1 MPFVEILFMI
11 NLHWI
16 CIIFAVVTKYSAHG
30 SFQLQTELG
39 TQGGGREGRGVLS
52 YVICLLP
59 SWALEYGRVIARY
72 IHFHQNRHW
81 TLLDLVCV
89 WPSVFTRTSRLGRNL
104 CRWQLW
110 VCFLECCS
118 NTLERIKIA
127 VRCSY
132 RRNPHPVRHIQNHC
146 LPGPHLTQGWNG
158 LSHIHYLPGSLPC
171 LRKPIIGPKPEV
183 SFRQSLLENF
193 GTLAWNKLRPP
204 TQQNYHIYI
213 SLAAYHVQLK
223 QKICPATAMQATRGE
238 KGYSSYSFLIS
249 ALDGVSGQH
258 HAPAALYPRGKD
270 PLYPQDRRLGGPQS
284 WSGHRGWRKNP
295 LPLPRIEPRSS
306 NLPSL

>member
-39 TQGGGREGRGVLS
+39 TQGGGREGGGVLS

-89 WPSVFTRTSRLGRNL
+89 WPSVFTRISRLGRNL

-127 VRCSY
+127 VRYSY
-132 RRNPHPVRHIQNHC
+132 RRNPHPVPCTTYTKPLPTRSTSDSGMEWSFPHILFTRLITVFAKANHRIQTW
-146 LPGPHLTQGWNG
+146 GFISSVTAG
-158 LSHIHYLPGSLPC
+158 
-171 LRKPIIGPKPEV
+171 E
-183 SFRQSLLENF
+183 FRN
-193 GTLAWNKLRPP
+193 
-204 TQQNYHIYI
+204 I
-213 SLAAYHVQLK
+213 SLK
-223 QKICPATAMQATRGE
+223 
-238 KGYSSYSFLIS
+238 
-249 ALDGVSGQH
+249 
-258 HAPAALYPRGKD
+258 
-270 PLYPQDRRLGGPQS
+270 
-284 WSGHRGWRKNP
+284 
-295 LPLPRIEPRSS
+295 
-306 NLPSL
+306 